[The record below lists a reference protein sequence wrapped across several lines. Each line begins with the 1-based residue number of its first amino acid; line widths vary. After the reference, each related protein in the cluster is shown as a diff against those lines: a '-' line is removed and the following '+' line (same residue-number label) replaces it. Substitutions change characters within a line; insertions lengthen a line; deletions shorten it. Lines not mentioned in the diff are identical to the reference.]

1 MVQVALP
8 GACLHYDD
16 DLQLALAER
25 VHFKWFHRRAEVAA
39 RFGRHGQAEAMDGL
53 DALHSGP
60 APFLERKPES
70 IFVLLVV
77 LDGESLAAALGPT
90 TFMWRIIKTDR
101 LEYLPAF
108 GPPFPRPRKTGDVG
122 VDGGDL
128 PLGGT
133 GVVTV
138 GQAGQRRIGE
148 ALCRVTDY
156 AECAGVIP

>member
-1 MVQVALP
+1 
-8 GACLHYDD
+8 
-16 DLQLALAER
+16 
-25 VHFKWFHRRAEVAA
+25 
-39 RFGRHGQAEAMDGL
+39 MDGL

>member
-1 MVQVALP
+1 MNGHHAVLP
-8 GACLHYDD
+8 
-16 DLQLALAER
+16 
-25 VHFKWFHRRAEVAA
+25 
-39 RFGRHGQAEAMDGL
+39 
-53 DALHSGP
+53 GP

-90 TFMWRIIKTDR
+90 TFMRRIIKTDR

-108 GPPFPRPRKTGDVG
+108 GPPFPRPGKTGDVG

-128 PLGGT
+128 PFRGT

-138 GQAGQRRIGE
+138 SKAGQRRIGE

-156 AECAGVIP
+156 AEWEPDNP